1 MIMITVGELI
11 KTLQK
16 YDNNLPVAIATFEC
30 TNLINEVRLETINDH
45 CYDKG
50 DHILEA
56 ADLDECVMLAD
67 DQS

>member
-1 MIMITVGELI
+1 MITVGELI
-11 KTLQK
+11 EMLQK

-30 TNLINEVRLETINDH
+30 TNLIDEIRLETMSNH

-50 DHILEA
+50 DHILEVA
-56 ADLDECVMLAD
+56 NLNECVMLAD